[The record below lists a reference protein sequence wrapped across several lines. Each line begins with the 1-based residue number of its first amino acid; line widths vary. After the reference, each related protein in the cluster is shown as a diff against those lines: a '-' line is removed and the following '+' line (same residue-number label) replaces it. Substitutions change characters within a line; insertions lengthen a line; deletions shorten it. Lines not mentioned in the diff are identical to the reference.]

1 MQKMN
6 QYLSYPIF
14 AIDFDNT
21 LAEEGW
27 PGAGAIKKDA
37 AEVIKWFKHR
47 GVYIII
53 WTCRERQVDVDAA
66 KIALANAGVPY
77 DRFNENCPELTLKF
91 NADSRKI
98 GADLYIEDKT
108 LLVGNLSW
116 PVIKALAAEAF
127 ELVD

>member
-1 MQKMN
+1 MPKMK

-14 AIDFDNT
+14 AIDFDET

-27 PGAGAIKKDA
+27 PEAGAIKEGA
-37 AEVIKWFKHR
+37 ADVLKWFKEK

-53 WTCRERQVDVDAA
+53 WTCRERQVDVNAA
-66 KIALANAGVPY
+66 KASLARAGVYY
-77 DRFNENCPELTLKF
+77 DKFNENCPELVKKF

-108 LLVGNLSW
+108 LLIGTLSW
-116 PVIKALAAEAF
+116 SVIKSLAAEAF
-127 ELVD
+127 GLVD